1 MQAGL
6 RQQITKWFHNH
17 THAIKKGLGETKRRK
32 KDNEGAGTSEPGTS
46 QPEDDEATLRAHC
59 VVIERECKKRD
70 GAKDYGKIFRLL
82 TATRNYCRKWML
94 TMNATTRVITSLNS
108 YPCLKKAIMV
118 CEMHK

>member
-6 RQQITKWFHNH
+6 RQQIAKWFYNH
-17 THAIKKGLGETKRRK
+17 AHAIKKDLGETKGRK

-59 VVIERECKKRD
+59 VVIESAKKD
-70 GAKDYGKIFRLL
+70 GAKDYGKIFWLL
-82 TATRNYCRKWML
+82 MATRNYRRKCML

-108 YPCLKKAIMV
+108 YPC
-118 CEMHK
+118 